1 MNTQNGILRVGE
13 TVSIRRKLAI
23 IAGIYFIEGFPM
35 GMAADVWPIYL
46 RTHDAS
52 LGEIGRVAGLSIAW
66 TLKFFWSPLIG
77 RFGIYRHWIAAALV
91 TMALA
96 LLTVGSLEPTPV
108 SHLLL
113 TAFAMYCLASAT
125 QDIAIDAYAIGLTAR
140 GEEAPVNSMKASA
153 YRIGALAS
161 GAGLLYLPQWIG
173 WPRTFYAAAAL
184 SLLMFV
190 LSRKLPPV
198 PGSAASLRALGQAF
212 RRWQQ
217 RPALLALL
225 LFVFLYRLG
234 DLSMGPMIKPL
245 WVDRG
250 YTPERI
256 ADFTVTLGTILII
269 AGATVGGFVMQR
281 IGMRNALLALGACAL
296 GSNFVYAAVA
306 AFPESGTL
314 GLVSASAFESFSAG
328 LGSMAFMS
336 FLMRIC
342 EKKHAAVQYAFLTAL
357 AGCGRGVLFVAGD
370 LAEALGYAFY
380 FAMTGLL
387 AIPSLVL
394 VFRLQGW
401 IEAPEAG
408 GTGAASDT
416 EL

>member
-1 MNTQNGILRVGE
+1 MSL
-13 TVSIRRKLAI
+13 RRKLAI
-23 IAGIYFIEGFPM
+23 IAGIYLIEGFPM

-52 LGEIGRVAGLSIAW
+52 LGEISRVAGLSIAW

-77 RFGIYRHWIAAALV
+77 RFGTYRLWISTALV

-96 LLTVGSLEPTPV
+96 LLAIGSLKSAPI
-108 SHLLL
+108 SHFLL
-113 TAFAMYCLASAT
+113 TAFAIYCLASAT
-125 QDIAIDAYAIGLTAR
+125 QDIAIDAYAIDLTAR
-140 GEEAPVNSMKASA
+140 GEEAPINSMKASA

-173 WPRTFYAAAAL
+173 WQPVFYVAAAIN
-184 SLLMFV
+184 LLMFV
-190 LSRKLPPV
+190 LIRRLPSV
-198 PGSAASLRALGQAF
+198 TGGTTSLHATLHAF
-212 RRWQQ
+212 RRWGQ
-217 RPALLALL
+217 RREFFALLF
-225 LFVFLYRLG
+225 FVFLYRLG
-234 DLSMGPMIKPL
+234 DLSMGPLLKPF

-296 GSNFVYAAVA
+296 GSNFVYAAAA
-306 AFPESGTL
+306 AFPQSGTL
-314 GLVSASAFESFSAG
+314 GMIAASAFESFSAG
-328 LGSMAFMS
+328 MGSMAFMS

-342 EKKHAAVQYAFLTAL
+342 EKEHAAVQYAFLTAL
-357 AGCGRGVLFVAGD
+357 AGSGRIVLFVAGD
-370 LAEALGYAFY
+370 LAEAIGYADY
-380 FAMTGLL
+380 FFVTGLI
-387 AIPSLVL
+387 AIPSLAL

-401 IEAPEAG
+401 IESPEADSVG
-408 GTGAASDT
+408 VASDT
-416 EL
+416 ES